1 MIELVANDHNNVSLN
16 MIIVDMNED
25 ETESEKYSM
34 KLIFSPFNLINVFTH
49 LLDRTPSSLK
59 NHRKIF
65 HILAYPHL
73 LKYISKLGILSDS
86 EGFLSS
92 DNLPFFID
100 IDLSIFE

>member
-59 NHRKIF
+59 ITERSSIYWHT
-65 HILAYPHL
+65 HIYLN
-73 LKYISKLGILSDS
+73 ISQ
-86 EGFLSS
+86 
-92 DNLPFFID
+92 N
-100 IDLSIFE
+100 